1 MIKLTAI
8 KEENAHFQL
17 TLSDNRKLSIPPETA
32 IEHKLV
38 SGIVLTD
45 SQVEIL
51 LQADDLFRCMAKAKQ
66 YLANRGHSTGELKLK
81 LKKKAFAEESITKV
95 INKLTQ
101 LDFLND
107 REYALAIGEKLLN
120 RKPCGKP
127 FLSSF
132 LQSKSISRD
141 LAEQTAQMLYQN
153 RDISQLAVDALSKKW
168 YMYNDLE
175 LEDARNKSYNY
186 LARRGFTYETAKTAF
201 ETILKEKK
209 D

>member
-8 KEENAHFQL
+8 KEENSHLLL

-81 LKKKAFAEESITKV
+81 LQKKSFAVDSITKV
-95 INKLTQ
+95 IKKLNQ
-101 LDFLND
+101 LGFLND
-107 REYALAIGEKLLN
+107 REYALALGEKLLS

-132 LQSKSISRD
+132 LQSKAISRD
-141 LAEQTAQMLYQN
+141 LAEQTAQILYQN
-153 RDISQLAVDALSKKW
+153 LDLDKLAVDALSKKW
-168 YMYNDLE
+168 YMFNDLE

-186 LARRGFTYETAKTAF
+186 LSRRGFTYETAKTAF
-201 ETILKEKK
+201 ESILKEKK